1 MYSAT
6 ETEKNIVLAFKDLPK
21 WGDSLDDR
29 CCDRSVPQML
39 WEHRKRAA
47 DEHWGE
53 GGKGDPGR
61 TP

>member
-1 MYSAT
+1 M
-6 ETEKNIVLAFKDLPK
+6 LAFKDLPK

-39 WEHRKRAA
+39 WEHRKRVA